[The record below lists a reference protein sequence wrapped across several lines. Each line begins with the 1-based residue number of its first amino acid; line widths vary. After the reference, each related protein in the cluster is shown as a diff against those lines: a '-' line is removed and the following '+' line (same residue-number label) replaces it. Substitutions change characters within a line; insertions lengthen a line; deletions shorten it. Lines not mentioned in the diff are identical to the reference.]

1 MEQVSAFALLW
12 AAENMPCDAKTEWLE
27 RGDKL
32 AHLYWCVL
40 DSNWWSLVCLLEAQT
55 SKKDST

>member
-1 MEQVSAFALLW
+1 MEQAIDPTLLR

-40 DSNWWSLVCLLEAQT
+40 NSNWWSLVCLLELQT